1 MSITRKLI
9 ATWMSRLLLAKMTGK
24 FSCFPGL
31 ALMAGTLRV
40 LASQPLQSRLGLVG
54 KGRFA
59 VGKKEVY
66 KSKSLQIKD
75 SIP

>member
-24 FSCFPGL
+24 FFGACPYGRYPSGTCFATPPIP
-31 ALMAGTLRV
+31 AR
-40 LASQPLQSRLGLVG
+40 LVG